1 MEEHS
6 AASFSV
12 VDARNVVDEE
22 VVRIDVDD
30 DEASVL
36 WCVEN
41 AAADEHDALM
51 KSAVERMLLENFMVD
66 CLLLGTSLGTHYEG
80 NCG

>member
-1 MEEHS
+1 MDDDEVEEEHS
-6 AASFSV
+6 ASFSV
-12 VDARNVVDEE
+12 VDARNVVEEE
-22 VVRIDVDD
+22 VVRIDDD
-30 DEASVL
+30 ASVL

-66 CLLLGTSLGTHYEG
+66 CLLAV
-80 NCG
+80 